1 LERFARRVLILFAH
15 PALEKSRV
23 NRVLIK
29 DIQDLPGVT
38 FHDLYE
44 AYPDFDIDIERE
56 QELLLDHDLIV
67 CQHPFFWYSTP
78 SLLKKW
84 QDLVLEHGW
93 AYGREGHALDGKEA
107 LSAITAGGG
116 ADAYRPNG
124 HHRATVEQ
132 LLLPLQRTFELCRM
146 TYLPPFV
153 VYGTLRMQAPT
164 IEAHASDYRR
174 VLLALRDG
182 RVDREALL
190 DHRTLN
196 ADLDSLITGSG

>member
-1 LERFARRVLILFAH
+1 MERFARRVLILFAH

-23 NRVLIK
+23 NRLLIE

-93 AYGREGHALDGKEA
+93 AYGGEGHALDGKEA
-107 LSAITAGGG
+107 LSAITAGGSES
-116 ADAYRPNG
+116 AYEPG
-124 HHRATVEQ
+124 GPHRATVEQ
-132 LLLPLQRTFELCRM
+132 LMLPVRRTFELCRM
-146 TYLPPFV
+146 VYLPPFV
-153 VYGTLRMQAPT
+153 VYGTLRMQQPV
-164 IEAHASDYRR
+164 IEAHARDYRR
-174 VLLALRDG
+174 TLLALRDG
-182 RVDREALL
+182 RIDL
-190 DHRTLN
+190 DSAAGRSRLN
-196 ADLDSLITGSG
+196 ADLDSLIRG